1 MSSLQQTGAISLN
14 QIAAEFGVTS
24 GARSLTDFYRG
35 GSNVSA
41 TETVTSSATNA
52 PSDDN
57 PVSNFANVTGLT
69 CTRTTT
75 TSTSTSVGGFVQV
88 GSTVVGSSGTILSPP
103 SVNNAQ
109 GNPTRLARVRN
120 QSTGAQPVIERVESN
135 FGSSPQ
141 LTSEESNNANI
152 SSGGVSSSVSVPGNS
167 LLFFKVRFSGAG
179 GPSNQRVSTEVQS
192 LVTTTTNTVTYSF
205 TNNSSYA
212 VTIVG
217 ATTETVQVGETIT
230 TVLPDSNNQYTC
242 SYTPVSNDQTENASP
257 PTSDSPV
264 SDFGGITGLTCTKT
278 ASDASSLSNTQ
289 TTQTV
294 TLTAGVTYNFTAA
307 VTYTK
312 LSASQ
317 EQAFGGYQMGSDRAD
332 SGVTVG
338 VSVNASGSGNPATNR
353 DRGTFYNG
361 VSQGTS
367 FTGQPLLAVTDL
379 ARGGGRHA
387 GGNPSVTIN
396 ITVQGTPSANTV
408 LTFYPNASSSPSR
421 QGGNSTFSSQ
431 TLTNSI
437 ASLYNFTNNTGFPV
451 TISGSGVTTT
461 TIPNGGTNNE
471 SLSEPSGNFTIQYQV
486 ANPQAL
492 NGNIPTSGAISFTDF
507 YGTEDFT

>member
-69 CTRTTT
+69 LTRTSTT
-75 TSTSTSVGGFVQV
+75 NSTDTGYV
-88 GSTVVGSSGTILSPP
+88 
-103 SVNNAQ
+103 
-109 GNPTRLARVRN
+109 TRR
-120 QSTGAQPVIERVESN
+120 S
-135 FGSSPQ
+135 FGSDSQGGPVNF
-141 LTSEESNNANI
+141 LISENQINSFTRVDWRLRRTGGTNDNSVRAKI
-152 SSGGVSSSVSVPGNS
+152 SRSQQVSSGGLTTMNT
-167 LLFFKVRFSGAG
+167 SGTSHAFTNITQIG
-179 GPSNQRVSTEVQS
+179 SYRYNTGDDGTFVEQDRRYGTE
-192 LVTTTTNTVTYSF
+192 TVLSYSF